1 MAVIDR
7 ASEMVRLA
15 ELTAYSDEWVT
26 LFRAR
31 ASELLASIDN
41 ADLAVID
48 PPYGD
53 TSLEWDQLAVD
64 WLEPVSHAVKPN
76 GWLIL
81 WGSLRYL
88 FTAGPAV
95 LDRGWRYSQDIVWEK
110 HNGSG
115 SHADRFRRVHEHAVL
130 FYRGDWDDTYR
141 DPQFSLDATPRA
153 VRRKQRP
160 AHWGEIG
167 EHAYRSEDGGPRH
180 MRSVM
185 YERSSH
191 GEAIHPTQKPV
202 GVLRTLIQY
211 ACPPGGLVVD
221 PYAGSGSTL
230 VAARSCGRRALGC
243 DLDRTYVDAATSRL
257 SILELP
263 IAGANHDD
271 C

>member
-1 MAVIDR
+1 MTDTAVWLPGR
-7 ASEMVRLA
+7 V
-15 ELTAYSDEWVT
+15 AYEDEKVT
-26 LFRAR
+26 LRLVDAR
-31 ASELLASIDN
+31 ALLTSIN
-41 ADLAVID
+41 HVADVAMID

-53 TSLEWDQLAVD
+53 TSLEWDHKNLD
-64 WLEPVSHAVKPN
+64 WLHGVTMAVKPA

-81 WGSLRYL
+81 WGSLRFL
-88 FTAGPAV
+88 FSAGPVV
-95 LDRGWRYSQDIVWEK
+95 LDAGWRFSQDVVWEK

-115 SHADRFRRVHEHAVL
+115 SHADRFRRVHEQAVL
-130 FYRGDWDDTYR
+130 FYRGSWDEVYK

-202 GVLRTLIQY
+202 GILRTLIQY
-211 ACPPGGLVVD
+211 TCPPGGLVVD

-230 VAARSCGRRALGC
+230 VAARSCGRRAIGGDIDTGYVAAAAKRLG
-243 DLDRTYVDAATSRL
+243 V
-257 SILELP
+257 LEL
-263 IAGANHDD
+263 GLGGDE
-271 C
+271 